1 MRPNDLDSR
10 PSNIADELAAAL
22 GVDAVATPAQ
32 ADLSRHL
39 RDYANQAPVGLQLL
53 AAVYASSTD
62 DVSRTLALC
71 NDAGVAV
78 VPQGGMTGLV
88 AGAVPQQPCVVLSL
102 ERMREIQE
110 TNAAAGTMTVQA
122 GVALETVQRAAD
134 AHDLRFPLD
143 FGARGSAQI
152 GGAAATNAGGNRVL
166 RYGSMRALVLGLEAV
181 LADGTVISSMNTML
195 KNNAGYDIKQLFV
208 GSEGTLGVITRLV
221 LRLFP
226 KPSSVATGV
235 CALAD
240 YSALLELLKR
250 CQAGLGATLSAF
262 EAMWEDFYLLGT
274 RGTLNPDKVV

>member
-122 GVALETVQRAAD
+122 GVALEAVQRAAD
-134 AHDLRFPLD
+134 AHDLLFPLD

-181 LADGTVISSMNTML
+181 IADGTVISSMNTML